1 MKWIKTNYKGEKEIW
16 YSQDVIDQIKGYI
29 DSYTAQCEECKDN
42 RCCSSCFWGS
52 ACDLSDEILD
62 VLNEQEGKQ

>member
-1 MKWIKTNYKGEKEIW
+1 MKWIKQDIYGNEQVW

-29 DSYTAQCEECKDN
+29 EDYKSNCDKCTDN

-52 ACDLSDEILD
+52 ACDLGDEILD
-62 VLNEQEGKQ
+62 TLDNI